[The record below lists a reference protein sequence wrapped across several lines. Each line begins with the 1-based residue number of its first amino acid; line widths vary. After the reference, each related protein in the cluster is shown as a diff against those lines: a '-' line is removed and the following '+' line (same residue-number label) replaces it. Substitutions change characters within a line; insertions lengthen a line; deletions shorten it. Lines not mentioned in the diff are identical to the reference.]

1 MSGQLVHFPFPISFG
16 ISQPYVEKAHI
27 LICPIASFFVLFK
40 DGNSKSS
47 YPERPKGRSVFWTS
61 LSMVL
66 VVLCPLV
73 DSSIVVAHVLY
84 SWPLTNKELADRLA
98 YYSSKKSFELH
109 S

>member
-1 MSGQLVHFPFPISFG
+1 
-16 ISQPYVEKAHI
+16 
-27 LICPIASFFVLFK
+27 
-40 DGNSKSS
+40 
-47 YPERPKGRSVFWTS
+47 
-61 LSMVL
+61 MVL
-66 VVLCPLV
+66 VVLCTLV